1 MIAIDAE
8 RDRGLKDEMD
18 AMHLDTIW
26 MPSGKNEIVACGN
39 EVERRYLLEIVKDKT
54 GGLEIVERGRF
65 ADHLLE
71 RGIDLVPLS
80 KYEQERYAPNFLN
93 LGNDRIVLSLANG
106 NRLTEEFSKR
116 GKKVYNANL
125 QNITKGYGGL
135 HCMTA
140 SIKRG

>member
-1 MIAIDAE
+1 MVPIDAE

-26 MPSGKNEIVACGN
+26 MPSGENEIVACGD
-39 EVERRYLLEIVKDKT
+39 EVERRDLLEIVKDKT
-54 GGLEIVERGRF
+54 GGLEIIERGRF
-65 ADHLLE
+65 LDHLAE
-71 RGIDLVPLS
+71 RGIDLVPLT

-93 LGNDRIVLSLANG
+93 LGNNIIVLSLAEG
-106 NRLTEEFSKR
+106 NKLTEELGKR
-116 GKKVYNANL
+116 GKKVYDANL